1 MNTIDLKMTLKSSLV
16 YEYIV
21 IRLGKVE
28 EDSRS
33 IKEK

>member
-1 MNTIDLKMTLKSSLV
+1 MNTIDIKMTLKSSLV

-21 IRLGKVE
+21 IRFGKVE

-33 IKEK
+33 IKDK